1 MRAYFFAGASLA
13 QHTWDELDAASI
25 RELGFRTPMLSG
37 LGATETGPSVT
48 FTTPE
53 MGRSGV
59 IGLPAAGTL
68 VKLAAV
74 EEKLETPRVWSRG
87 DAGVLASA

>member
-1 MRAYFFAGASLA
+1 
-13 QHTWDELDAASI
+13 
-25 RELGFRTPMLSG
+25 MLSG

-48 FTTPE
+48 FTTPQ

-68 VKLAAV
+68 VKLAPV
-74 EEKLETPRVWSRG
+74 EEKLEIRVRGPVG
-87 DAGVLASA
+87 DARDTGGSPS